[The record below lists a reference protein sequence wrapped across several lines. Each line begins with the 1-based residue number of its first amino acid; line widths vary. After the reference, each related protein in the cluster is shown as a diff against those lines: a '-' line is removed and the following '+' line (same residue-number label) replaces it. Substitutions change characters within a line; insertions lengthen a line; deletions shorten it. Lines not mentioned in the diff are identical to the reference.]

1 MLKAMYYGRHIPV
14 TDPTFWLVRADIHDY
29 DYMSEWTVG
38 LYDTQAGAEWA
49 MERERERYQKANPD
63 AKKQGLP
70 NMSIE
75 ELRVNEN
82 KSEIE
87 Q

>member
-1 MLKAMYYGRHIPV
+1 MCYGRHIPV

-49 MERERERYQKANPD
+49 MERERRRYREANPGLR
-63 AKKQGLP
+63 KGLP
-70 NMSIE
+70 NISIG
-75 ELRVNEN
+75 ELVLNEN
-82 KSEIE
+82 KSELD